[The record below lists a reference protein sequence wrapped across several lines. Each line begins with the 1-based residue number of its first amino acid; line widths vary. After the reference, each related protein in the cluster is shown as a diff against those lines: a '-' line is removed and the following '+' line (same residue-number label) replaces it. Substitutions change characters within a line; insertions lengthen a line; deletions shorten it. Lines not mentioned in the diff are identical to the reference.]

1 MLVDYFER
9 TNKDYIFIILTRH
22 PCLLGPYIARNGKEY
37 RQSRLDMYSRH
48 VRDTIANVPQDRQI
62 VIQYHD
68 LITRPDLVARAI
80 LDKFPEFASF
90 DPGTTGFKRKI
101 GPRAPPVRD
110 FLQSKSCRLKVYAEK
125 ASVEVLQNLNYMPN
139 ITKRTTRT
147 GPIRTRLSAP
157 SSSTR
162 ALPPLKTIPVQ
173 H

>member
-1 MLVDYFER
+1 MQSRSLVDYFER

-90 DPGTTGFKRKI
+90 DPGTTGFKKKLGRGRHQFGI
-101 GPRAPPVRD
+101 FCRARV
-110 FLQSKSCRLKVYAEK
+110 A
-125 ASVEVLQNLNYMPN
+125 
-139 ITKRTTRT
+139 
-147 GPIRTRLSAP
+147 G
-157 SSSTR
+157 
-162 ALPPLKTIPVQ
+162 
-173 H
+173 